1 MGENVMNFTKTSFGK
16 IWIDDNK
23 YKHDVYLYP
32 DGSIEKRDKS
42 HSSRIGGHRSLSE
55 WELNRILREEP
66 DILIIGMGQSGVL
79 PFTEGVE
86 DMLEEIKEKQD
97 IEIIKGN
104 TPDILDKTN
113 EALNSGKKVAGIF
126 HTTC

>member
-1 MGENVMNFTKTSFGK
+1 MEINKTKFGK

-32 DGSIEKRDKS
+32 DGNIEKRDKS
-42 HSSRIGGHRSLSE
+42 HSPRIGGHRSLSE
-55 WELNRILREEP
+55 WELKRVLKKDPEV
-66 DILIIGMGQSGVL
+66 LIIGMGQSGVL
-79 PFTEGVE
+79 PFTNGVE
-86 DMLEEIKEKQD
+86 DMLEKLEKEGRID
-97 IEIIKGN
+97 IIKGN

-113 EALNSGKKVAGIF
+113 RVLNSGKKVAGIF

>member
-1 MGENVMNFTKTSFGK
+1 MEINKTKFGK

-32 DGSIEKRDKS
+32 DGNIEKRDKS
-42 HSSRIGGHRSLSE
+42 HSPRIGGHRSLSE
-55 WELNRILREEP
+55 WELKRVLKEDPEV
-66 DILIIGMGQSGVL
+66 LIIGMGQSGVL
-79 PFTEGVE
+79 PFTNGVE
-86 DMLEEIKEKQD
+86 DMLEKLEKEGEID
-97 IEIIKGN
+97 IIKGN

-113 EALNSGKKVAGIF
+113 RVLNSGKKVAGIF